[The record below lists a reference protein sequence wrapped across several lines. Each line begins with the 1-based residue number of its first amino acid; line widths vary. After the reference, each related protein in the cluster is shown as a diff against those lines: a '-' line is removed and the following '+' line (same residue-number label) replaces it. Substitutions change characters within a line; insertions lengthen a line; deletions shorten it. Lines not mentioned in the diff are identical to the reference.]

1 MRRPSVIISHLD
13 ELLLAGAFLEIK
25 TQDEKAAASSP
36 LKCRGFN
43 SGGQVVTW
51 LPQFFN

>member
-25 TQDEKAAASSP
+25 TQDEKAAA
-36 LKCRGFN
+36 L
-43 SGGQVVTW
+43 
-51 LPQFFN
+51 LPYSNVEDLIAEAKS